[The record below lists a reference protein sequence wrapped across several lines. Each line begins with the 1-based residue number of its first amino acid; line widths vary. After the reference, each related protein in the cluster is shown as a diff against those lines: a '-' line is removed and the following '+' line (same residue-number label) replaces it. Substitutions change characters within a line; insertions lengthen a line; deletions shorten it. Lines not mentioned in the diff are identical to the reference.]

1 MCVCVSQIYS
11 DDIIFYV
18 CRVCVCVCGLQID
31 RDDKT
36 IIEYVVFV
44 RVFVCVMQFGR
55 DDTTTD
61 NDAAY
66 IVWVCVGSDDIIM
79 DYITIIVLRVF
90 TLNWIIVA
98 KENI

>member
-1 MCVCVSQIYS
+1 M
-11 DDIIFYV
+11 IFREEPGFV
-18 CRVCVCVCGLQID
+18 NT
-31 RDDKT
+31 T
-36 IIEYVVFV
+36 IMEYVVFV

-98 KENI
+98 KRNI

>member
-1 MCVCVSQIYS
+1 MCVC
-11 DDIIFYV
+11 
-18 CRVCVCVCGLQID
+18 VCVCVCGLQID

-36 IIEYVVFV
+36 IMEYVVFV